1 MGKLFVVLRREYL
14 ERVRSKWF
22 IVATL
27 LGPLLFGGLMI
38 GPAAMAMRTR
48 VSPSLAD
55 VVILDATGTDLGH
68 RAAEALR
75 RASPVPIAD
84 TLPLVR
90 SLRAEGV
97 PAAERRA
104 VDEVVARRHAG
115 YLVLDSTTLG
125 GTGARYAGRNA
136 TSLVEMGTIER
147 IVRQSL
153 LGMRLEREGINPDRV
168 ATLTAMKL
176 DLQAEKIS
184 DKGIEKGSGKA
195 SLVFAYVLFM
205 VLYFMIA
212 FYGQSILRG
221 VMEEKTSRVAE
232 VVVSSVKPNTL
243 LAGKVLGVG
252 AVALTQVATWVAVAA
267 LLFVNRG
274 PIFEAFGAGPAAGA
288 MVLPTVPAGIAI
300 ALVLFFILGFVFYAA
315 LHAAV
320 GAMVSNQEDVQQASL
335 PIMLLLLS
343 SVVFINVVLMNPGAP
358 SARIFSLLPW
368 SAPILMPMRMALI
381 PLPWTEIVASLASVA
396 LGCVAVLWVSAKIYR
411 VGLLMYGKRPGWGE
425 VMRWVRH

>member
-1 MGKLFVVLRREYL
+1 MGKLVAVFRREYL

-22 IVATL
+22 VVATL

-48 VSPSLAD
+48 VSSALGD
-55 VVILDATGTDLGH
+55 VVILDATGTDLGR
-68 RAAEALR
+68 RAADALR
-75 RASPVPIAD
+75 RASPVPLAD
-84 TLPLVR
+84 SLPLVR
-90 SLRAEGV
+90 RIRADEVRAE
-97 PAAERRA
+97 EQRA
-104 VDEVVARRHAG
+104 TADVVARRHAG
-115 YLVLDSTTLG
+115 YLVLDSATLG
-125 GTGARYAGRNA
+125 GTAARYAGRNA
-136 TSLVEMGTIER
+136 TSLVEMGAIER
-147 IVRQSL
+147 IVRQAL
-153 LGMRLEREGINPDRV
+153 LSMRLEREGIDPSRV

-176 DLQAEKIS
+176 DLQTEKIS

-267 LLFVNRG
+267 LLYLQRG
-274 PIFEAFGAGPAAGA
+274 AIFEAVGAGPAAGG
-288 MVLPTVPAGIAI
+288 MVLPAIPVGIAV
-300 ALVLFFILGFVFYAA
+300 ALVLFFILGFIFYAA

-381 PLPWTEIVASLASVA
+381 PLPWTEILASLASVL
-396 LGCVAVLWVSAKIYR
+396 LGCLVVLWASAKIYR

-425 VMRWVRH
+425 VIRWVRH